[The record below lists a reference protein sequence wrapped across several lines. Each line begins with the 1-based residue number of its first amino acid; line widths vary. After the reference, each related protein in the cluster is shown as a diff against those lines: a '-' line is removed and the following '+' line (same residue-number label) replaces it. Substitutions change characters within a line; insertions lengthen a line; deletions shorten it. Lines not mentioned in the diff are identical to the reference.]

1 MWVLGLALIKTYNKA
16 VMIKIAWYCD
26 KDKEMSQQ
34 TKVKTKTQIHL
45 YMDT

>member
-16 VMIKIAWYCD
+16 VMIKTAWYCY

-34 TKVKTKTQIHL
+34 TKIKTKTQIHL